1 MTFFSF
7 SKKKNV
13 KLITKMKVFVVACAL
28 FSVALAH
35 TVPAGEQSVLKDCFE
50 QDSIACVQQT
60 VRIIHQ

>member
-1 MTFFSF
+1 
-7 SKKKNV
+7 
-13 KLITKMKVFVVACAL
+13 MKVFVVACAL

-35 TVPAGEQSVLKDCFE
+35 TVPAAEQSVLKDCFE